1 LSRLEALR
9 TLLETEPEDAFVHYG
24 LANEYYKLQDWAPCV
39 EHIQRYLAKADDE
52 GAAYRLLGHSLL
64 RLGSQPEARQAF
76 EAGIAAAERHGHP
89 GMAEEFRE
97 ILADEFD

>member
-1 LSRLEALR
+1 VSRLEALQA
-9 TLLETEPEDAFVHYG
+9 LLETEPDDSFVNYG
-24 LANEYYKLQDWAPCV
+24 LANEYYKLQNWEKCV
-39 EHIQRYLAKADDE
+39 EHIRRYLAKAADE

-64 RLGSQPEARQAF
+64 RLGEQAQARQAF

-89 GMAEEFRE
+89 GMAEEFQE